1 MEMVKRTIL
10 AMVLSFAVLLVFQ
23 IYLEKH
29 KNPIQEETKPVEKV
43 EKKEKAK
50 ETGAKQ
56 PLHKSKKILETSTKK
71 KTRATVAATK
81 ARAKTIEIDTPL
93 YHGILNTSG
102 GGFSG
107 FTLKKYRE
115 KAGGKAKGV
124 NLVGT
129 DGHKGFPYAI
139 TTANSNPPL
148 PSSLVFHTKLGS
160 LTLGNKDTKKIILT
174 WRSREGFE
182 IIRLYTFHG
191 DSYVVDISTEYRNGT
206 SASREVTPGVE
217 IAQHYTEALKGDKY
231 SFKGLVAN
239 IGSDV
244 KRFTLK
250 KIKKGKGPKVK
261 ANWIA
266 VDSKYFTL
274 GCIPENPALVTKVV
288 LLGEDGIWALYAE
301 DTKRLNPGDS
311 YIYSIKTYIGPKESN
326 VLHEVGR
333 KFESVLDYGFFGW
346 IAKPLVL
353 LLKYSNKVSGNYG
366 IDIILLT
373 ILIKILFYPL
383 TRKSFISMKKM
394 QEIQPY
400 MTKLKEKYKDDK
412 SRLNQEVMNLYKT
425 YKINPLSGC
434 MPMLLQI
441 PVFFALYKALL
452 VAIELRHSPF
462 IWWINDLSAPEQLL
476 NFHVYGY
483 ALPLRLLPLLMG
495 VSMYFQQKMTPS
507 AGVDPTQQKMMNFL
521 PIVFTFMFWGFPSG
535 LVLYWLVNNI
545 ITIGQ
550 QGFIMKAKEKEE
562 KA

>member
-1 MEMVKRTIL
+1 MVKRTIL

-23 IYLEKH
+23 LYLEKH
-29 KNPIQEETKPVEKV
+29 KKTIKEETAPVEKV

-50 ETGAKQ
+50 SQEEKKRAQVAGEIPEAPVKKETRVA
-56 PLHKSKKILETSTKK
+56 LASTKALSK
-71 KTRATVAATK
+71 SL
-81 ARAKTIEIDTPL
+81 EIDTPL
-93 YHGILNTSG
+93 YHALLNSSG
-102 GGFSG
+102 GGFSR

-115 KAGGKAKGV
+115 KPGEKAKGV
-124 NLVGT
+124 NLIGT
-129 DGHKGFPYAI
+129 DGQKGFPYQI
-139 TTANSNPPL
+139 NTSHSNPPL
-148 PSSLVFHTKLGS
+148 PPTLVFHTQSGP
-160 LTLGNKDTKKIILT
+160 LTLGSKDTKKILFT
-174 WRSREGFE
+174 WKSRGGFE
-182 IIRLYTFHG
+182 IVRIYTFHG
-191 DSYVVDISTEYRNGT
+191 DSYVVDIATEYRNGT
-206 SASREVTPGVE
+206 SSEREVTPGVE
-217 IAQHYTEALKGDKY
+217 IIQDYTEALKGDKY
-231 SFKGLVAN
+231 SFKGLVAA

-250 KIKKGKGPKVK
+250 KIGKGKKPKAS

-274 GCIPENPALVTKVV
+274 GCIPDNHGQVTKAVP
-288 LLGEDGIWALYAE
+288 LGEEGISILFTE
-301 DTKRLNPGDS
+301 DSKRLNPGDS
-311 YIYSIKTYIGPKESN
+311 YNYSIKAYIGPKESN
-326 VLHEVGR
+326 VLHGVGG

-353 LLKYSNKVSGNYG
+353 LLKYSNRVSGNYG

-400 MTKLKEKYKDDK
+400 MKKLKEKYKDDK
-412 SRLNQEVMNLYKT
+412 SRLNQEVMTLYKT

-434 MPMLLQI
+434 LPMVLQI

-462 IWWINDLSAPEQLL
+462 AWWINDLSAPEYLFD
-476 NFHVYGY
+476 FHLYGY
-483 ALPLRLLPLLMG
+483 TLPLRLLPLLMG

-507 AGVDPTQQKMMNFL
+507 AGVDPTQQKMMNLL
-521 PIVFTFMFWGFPSG
+521 PVVFTFMFWGFPSG

-550 QGFIMKAKEKEE
+550 QGFIMKAKEKVEV
-562 KA
+562 K